1 MSGPLVV
8 LVGPMGVGKSTVG
21 ELLADRL
28 GTTYRD
34 TDADIVDA
42 AGKPIPEIFY
52 DEGEDH
58 FRALERQAVR
68 AAVAEHTGVL
78 SLGGGAVLDGTTRE
92 LLADHAVVYL
102 SMDVDEAVKRVGL
115 NTARP
120 LLAVNPRRQ
129 WRELM
134 EARRHLYDE
143 VARTTVA
150 TDDRT
155 PDEVAQAIIDAL
167 ELPERTGDGPAP
179 HGRENTRM
187 TEQAPTRIQVAG
199 TAGTDPYEVLV
210 GRQLL
215 GELPTLIGNRAK
227 RVAVLHPEAL
237 AETGEAVREDLAS
250 QGYEAIAIQLPNAE
264 EAKTVEVAAYCWKAL
279 GQTGFTRTDVIIGIG
294 GGATTDVAGFVAAS
308 WLRGVRWIAVPTTVL
323 GMVDAAVGGKT
334 GINTAEGK
342 NLVGAFHP
350 PAGVLCDLAALDS
363 LPVNDYVSGMAEI
376 IKAGFIA
383 DPAILDLV
391 EADPEG
397 ARTPAG
403 QHTAELIERSI
414 RVKAEVVSSD
424 LKESGLREILNYGHT
439 LAHAIEKNERYK
451 WRHGAAVSVGMVF
464 AAELGRLAGRLDDA
478 TADRHRAILE
488 SVGLPLTYRGDQ
500 WPKLLENMKVDKKSR
515 GDLLRFIVLDG
526 LGKPTVLEGPDP
538 AILLAA
544 YGEVS
549 A

>member
-21 ELLADRL
+21 ELLAARL

-34 TDADIVDA
+34 TDADVVA
-42 AGKPIPEIFY
+42 EAGKPIAEIFY
-52 DEGEDH
+52 DEGEEH
-58 FRALERQAVR
+58 FRALERRAVA
-68 AAVAEHTGVL
+68 AAVAGHPGVL
-78 SLGGGAVLDGTTRE
+78 SLGGGAVLDGATRE
-92 LLADHAVVYL
+92 LLAGRPVVYL
-102 SMDVDEAVKRVGL
+102 SMDVDEAVRRVGL
-115 NTARP
+115 GAARP

-134 EARRHLYDE
+134 DARRHLYEE
-143 VARTTVA
+143 VARTVVA
-150 TDDRT
+150 TDENT
-155 PDEVAQAIIDAL
+155 PEEVAQAIIDAL
-167 ELPERTGDGPAP
+167 ELPEGDAAP
-179 HGRENTRM
+179 GVENTGM
-187 TEQAPTRIQVAG
+187 TQQGPTRIQVAG
-199 TAGTDPYEVLV
+199 SAGSDPYEVLV
-210 GRQLL
+210 GHQLL
-215 GELPTLIGNRAK
+215 GELPQLIGDRAK

-237 AETGEAVREDLAS
+237 AETGEAVRQDLAA

-279 GQTGFTRTDVIIGIG
+279 GQTGFTRTDVVVGIG

-350 PAGVLCDLAALDS
+350 PAGVLCDLAALES
-363 LPVNDYVSGMAEI
+363 LPVHDYVSGMAEI

-383 DPAILDLV
+383 DPVILDLV

-397 ARTPAG
+397 ARTPSG
-403 QHTAELIERSI
+403 PHTAELIERSI

-439 LAHAIEKNERYK
+439 LGHAIEKNERYK
-451 WRHGAAVSVGMVF
+451 WRHGAAVSIGMVF

-478 TADRHRAILE
+478 TADRHRTILE

-526 LGKPTVLEGPDP
+526 IGKPTVLEGPDP
-538 AILLAA
+538 AVLLAA